1 LSDNQ
6 EEFDALRKAVY
17 PFVNENGKD
26 AIALRNFCERFMHR
40 WRQDRGERGPTSRAD
55 HDLIDDVVRWMMNR
69 YNRPRYQ
76 PKRSREERAA
86 TFLIAPGIFEMSGEI
101 YGKATIRNAARLT
114 EQSKSTVA
122 RHLQRQGIAP
132 RRQAKIRKLSKTTQQ
147 LVAILDA
154 TFDRRA
160 AGLIKLDW
168 LGTALWDDNVPRSLP
183 TTTRASRLKKLK
195 TLLSGISAGGFGYS
209 IVVMGDLCGIFR
221 GRRFRSLSEA
231 ATWIEEEK
239 RLGRYVSIQL
249 PSPDAE
255 PAETYF
261 WADPFVVDVM
271 TLIDMSVT
279 GRFYPFEKLDALW
292 RFEQPVID
300 LAPIAP
306 WIERAYH
313 SDADD
318 NMGNN
323 LAMLSSKITDPTVQ
337 TAVRRL
343 ATVFQNLKGFM
354 GGYPIPVDAFQT
366 VDIVLGFMDKVAV
379 SAPESFA
386 RLAWIRDWFDT
397 MNDEYL
403 DVQPQLSRMLELE
416 KAGEWQAPE
425 AETLS
430 RYLPDA
436 TPEAENDNES

>member
-1 LSDNQ
+1 MSDNQ
-6 EEFDALRKAVY
+6 EEFNALRKAAY
-17 PFVNENGKD
+17 SYVNENGKD
-26 AIALRNFCERFMHR
+26 AEALRDFCERFMHK
-40 WRQDRGERGPTSRAD
+40 WRKDRGEQGPISRAD
-55 HDLIDDVVRWMMNR
+55 HDLVDDVFRWTMHR
-69 YNRPRYQ
+69 YNPPRYR
-76 PKRSREERAA
+76 PKRSREQRAA
-86 TFLIAPGIFEMSGEI
+86 KFLSTPGFFVISREM
-101 YGKATIRNAARLT
+101 YGKATVRNTARLT

-160 AGLIKLDW
+160 AGLVKLDW
-168 LGTALWDDNVPRSLP
+168 LGTALWDGNAPRRLP
-183 TTTRASRLKKLK
+183 TTTRTSRNKKLK
-195 TLLSGISAGGFGYS
+195 TLLGGISAGGLGYS
-209 IVVMGDLCGIFR
+209 IVAIGELCAVLH

-239 RLGRYVSIQL
+239 RLDRYVSIQL

-255 PAETYF
+255 PAEAFF
-261 WADPFVVDVM
+261 WADPIVQDVM

-279 GRFYPFEKLDALW
+279 GRFYPFERLDALW
-292 RFEQPVID
+292 RFERPMMD
-300 LAPIAP
+300 LAPVVP

-313 SDADD
+313 SDAGDD
-318 NMGNN
+318 MGNN
-323 LAMLSSKITDPTVQ
+323 LAMLSRKITDPTVQ

-343 ATVFQNLKGFM
+343 AKVFQELKSFM
-354 GGYPIPVDAFQT
+354 GGYPIPVDAFTT
-366 VDIVLGFMDKVAV
+366 VDMVLGFMDKVAV

-386 RLAWIRDWFDT
+386 RLAWIRDWFGT

-403 DVQPQLSRMLELE
+403 DMQSQLSRMLELE
-416 KAGEWQAPE
+416 KAGEWQAPD

-430 RYLPDA
+430 HYLPDV
-436 TPEAENDNES
+436 TPEDENDEEF